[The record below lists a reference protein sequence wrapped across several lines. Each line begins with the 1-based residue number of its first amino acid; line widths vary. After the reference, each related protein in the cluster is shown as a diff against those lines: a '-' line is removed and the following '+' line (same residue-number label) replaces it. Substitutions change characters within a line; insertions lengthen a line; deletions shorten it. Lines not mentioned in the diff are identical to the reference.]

1 MTTFAFSPC
10 RTVLH
15 WLEGKK
21 TALMAAVA
29 ISIALAGAPAA
40 AQWTVFDP
48 NNYSQNL
55 MTAARSLQQIN
66 NQIQSLQNQATM
78 LTNMAKN
85 LTRIDFP
92 ELQALRSTLQQI
104 DTLMGQVKAIEY
116 RVDHVDAEFRQMF
129 PTSFNAALTSNDHVI
144 AAKARMNASMSAY
157 QETMSVQAQIAAN
170 VTADAA
176 TLSALTAKSQS
187 AEGALQA
194 AQATNQLLALIA
206 KQQFQLQNLLVS
218 QGRAEALQQARQV
231 QSQSDGGAVT
241 TKFLGSGSAYTPR

>member
-1 MTTFAFSPC
+1 MTTPASSSRPTSLPAP
-10 RTVLH
+10 RVRRA
-15 WLEGKK
+15 
-21 TALMAAVA
+21 ALSAAVVLA
-29 ISIALAGAPAA
+29 IALTGAPAA

-48 NNYSQNL
+48 SNYSQNL
-55 MTAARSLQQIN
+55 LTAARTLQQIN

-85 LTRIDFP
+85 LGRIDFS

-104 DTLMGQVKAIEY
+104 DTLMGQAKAIEY

-129 PTSFNAALTSNDHVI
+129 PTSFNAALTSNDHVT
-144 AAKARMNASMSAY
+144 AARARMSASMSAY
-157 QETMSVQAQIAAN
+157 QETMGVQAQIAAN

-176 TLSALTAKSQS
+176 TLSALTARSQS

-218 QGRAEALQQARQV
+218 QGRASALDQARQL
-231 QSQSDGGAVT
+231 QSQTDSSAAT
-241 TKFLGSGSAYTPR
+241 TKFLGSGSAYTPK